1 MTLMKIGYKEIP
13 SDWAL
18 CLAGECPQAEECLR
32 HVSHTELPRGLKEHN
47 CVLPEACSHDGR
59 CPLFA
64 SMEPVVMA
72 RGMKSLL
79 SDVQEE
85 DVRKMRNELIQMFGE
100 RRRYY
105 RFREGRWPIAPA
117 MQEAIAQMRRK
128 YGYTAAPQFDQTMR
142 CIHFPNEMDCVFPH
156 GADVCDTG
164 DTIL

>member
-1 MTLMKIGYKEIP
+1 MKKINYKEIP

-18 CLAGECPQAEECLR
+18 CLAGDCPQADECLR
-32 HVSHTELPRGLKEHN
+32 HVSHTVLPRSVKEHN
-47 CVLPEACSHDGR
+47 CVLPKACSCDGR
-59 CPLFA
+59 CPMFVR
-64 SMEPVVMA
+64 MEPVVMV

-79 SDVQEE
+79 SDVRQE
-85 DVRKMRNELIQMFGE
+85 DLRKMRSELIQMFGE

-128 YGYTAAPQFDQTMR
+128 HGYTAAPQFDQTMR
-142 CIHFPNEMDCVFPH
+142 CIHFPNEMDYVFPH